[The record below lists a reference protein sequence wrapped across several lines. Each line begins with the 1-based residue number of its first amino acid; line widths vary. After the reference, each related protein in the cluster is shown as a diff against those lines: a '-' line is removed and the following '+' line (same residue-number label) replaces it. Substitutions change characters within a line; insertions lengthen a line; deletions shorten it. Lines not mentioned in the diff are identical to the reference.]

1 MKDYTA
7 IFFISAIDDFVFL
20 SLLLKDILVLNDAK
34 ASRVPDEKK
43 ELPVLYCIRQTW
55 LFLGKKTQYNYKL

>member
-43 ELPVLYCIRQTW
+43 ELPVLY
-55 LFLGKKTQYNYKL
+55 KTNVIIFRKEDTIQL

>member
-34 ASRVPDEKK
+34 ASRVPDE
-43 ELPVLYCIRQTW
+43 ERITCTVLY
-55 LFLGKKTQYNYKL
+55 KTNVIIFRKEDTIQL